1 MLNTR
6 PGAPSPRRL
15 ARRPAQLQREAPACY
30 GGAAWPRSLMPSADH
45 PALAAVDAL
54 RLRLDELDSA
64 IETARLGI
72 RGRDE
77 VADLSRAAVALD
89 RAQRALADI
98 DSDVR
103 IVRSLFAYAT
113 GEWK

>member
-1 MLNTR
+1 MIR
-6 PGAPSPRRL
+6 SGSCRFGGSPSAGRYLRGCPRV
-15 ARRPAQLQREAPACY
+15 
-30 GGAAWPRSLMPSADH
+30 LMPSDDH

-54 RLRLDELDSA
+54 RLRLDELGSA
-64 IETARLGI
+64 IETARPGI

-89 RAQRALADI
+89 RAERALADI

-103 IVRSLFAYAT
+103 IARSLFAYAT
-113 GEWK
+113 GEWRS

>member
-1 MLNTR
+1 M
-6 PGAPSPRRL
+6 
-15 ARRPAQLQREAPACY
+15 
-30 GGAAWPRSLMPSADH
+30 PRSLIPSDDH

-54 RLRLDELDSA
+54 RLQLDGLGSA
-64 IETARLGI
+64 IETARPRI

-77 VADLSRAAVALD
+77 VVDLSRAAVALD
-89 RAQRALADI
+89 RAQRAFTDI

-103 IVRSLFAYAT
+103 IARSLFAYAT